1 MLTCGQI
8 LLLLDP
14 ESCWPGSHVPKTQKG
29 GDPISFGGPSP
40 PMALVTHIALAL
52 PAFLDKYQIGT
63 GRGSLVDQDY
73 MFCEVVWLVKN
84 LYQTL

>member
-1 MLTCGQI
+1 
-8 LLLLDP
+8 
-14 ESCWPGSHVPKTQKG
+14 
-29 GDPISFGGPSP
+29 
-40 PMALVTHIALAL
+40 MALVTHIALAL